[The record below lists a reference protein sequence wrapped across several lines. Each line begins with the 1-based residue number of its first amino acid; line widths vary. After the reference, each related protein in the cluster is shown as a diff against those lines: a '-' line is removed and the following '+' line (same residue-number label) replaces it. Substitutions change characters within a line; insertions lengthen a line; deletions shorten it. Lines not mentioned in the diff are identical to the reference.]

1 MALSKWFWDT
11 TCTFHF
17 SGIGEVMLTPY
28 DFSTI
33 TGMKLGGERIEGHD
47 TISPTEVKTY
57 LDVNPSRVSGRNV
70 SLMWLFS
77 NIERCKS
84 VEIGTQMFMLL
95 FIGTLL
101 CLDLGSTVS
110 LRYLWSLRNI
120 NRIKDY
126 DWGSMA
132 YTTLLHFMTQLSRR
146 SLSSLRGAP
155 IVWQVRFEF
164 LVMYILQR
172 LFVLLL
178 TFLDDFVLQVL
189 MYEYFEVGPQLL
201 EDVVVEFSRF
211 LHWMPKNR
219 LSMLL

>member
-1 MALSKWFWDT
+1 MALSKRFWDT

-17 SGIGEVMLTPY
+17 LGIGEVMLTPY
-28 DFSTI
+28 DFSAI
-33 TGMKLGGERIEGHD
+33 TSLKLGGERIEGHE

-95 FIGTLL
+95 LIGTLL